1 MTSAISRFLERMDVE
16 YLDKLD
22 IGHLCVV
29 AIIMLTC
36 AIFTAF
42 CERRRKNR
50 NKGRVIL

>member
-1 MTSAISRFLERMDVE
+1 MTDGISRFMEWMDVE

-29 AIIMLTC
+29 AIIMLAC
-36 AIFTAF
+36 VIFTTLY
-42 CERRRKNR
+42 ERRKKNR